1 MDQMN
6 GCLHS
11 EKICILPLLACL
23 LSLALCTAGLK
34 WVFVDKIF
42 QYDPPTHLDPKRI
55 GQDPI
60 LISVTPT
67 LGLAMSTPQYPALSS
82 LSTAST
88 PGGPGVLAEERS
100 TPPRPSTPEPPR
112 GTRAGPSV
120 TLKYSAG
127 PEQTPPPRSERPLN
141 DIIVPTI
148 AATSTTTTAKT
159 SSHVTRCSD
168 RQRNYCVNGGKCFTL
183 EILPGTT
190 KFLCRCPN
198 EFTGDRCQKYV
209 MASFYKH
216 LGIEFMEAEELYQ
229 KRILTITGICIAL
242 LVVGVM
248 CVVAY
253 CKTKKQR
260 KKLHDH
266 LRQSLRKKKR
276 NNNNNT
282 NLTSSARGRQGSG
295 LPLQD
300 LQLQDLQLT
309 DRCVGPALRDGE
321 TETNLSTSK
330 KALLG
335 HEPSASTDM
344 SVKSWT
350 NDWGSSLLSDTESV
364 SVMSL
369 PENSQRAAASQGG
382 RGRLYA
388 TGGGGRDLS
397 AHSEKC

>member
-1 MDQMN
+1 MTEGMEDSSSGPAPPPGSVSPAGSTVDTGRVPEEKPEATEAAGRESGEEEEGGAAGDGEHLGALGIAALPGTCCVCIEMDQMN

-148 AATSTTTTAKT
+148 GEYPTQRAALASERFTRLVCFVTGFVRRASEERGSRKRVRTQLKE
-159 SSHVTRCSD
+159 TRCDLQSAAW
-168 RQRNYCVNGGKCFTL
+168 RPERREEAPLT
-183 EILPGTT
+183 P
-190 KFLCRCPN
+190 RS
-198 EFTGDRCQKYV
+198 
-209 MASFYKH
+209 ASVSCSQNSRGSIH
-216 LGIEFMEAEELYQ
+216 REE
-229 KRILTITGICIAL
+229 R
-242 LVVGVM
+242 V
-248 CVVAY
+248 
-253 CKTKKQR
+253 
-260 KKLHDH
+260 
-266 LRQSLRKKKR
+266 RKKKR
-276 NNNNNT
+276 
-282 NLTSSARGRQGSG
+282 
-295 LPLQD
+295 
-300 LQLQDLQLT
+300 
-309 DRCVGPALRDGE
+309 
-321 TETNLSTSK
+321 K
-330 KALLG
+330 K
-335 HEPSASTDM
+335 
-344 SVKSWT
+344 
-350 NDWGSSLLSDTESV
+350 N
-364 SVMSL
+364 
-369 PENSQRAAASQGG
+369 Q
-382 RGRLYA
+382 
-388 TGGGGRDLS
+388 
-397 AHSEKC
+397 

>member
-1 MDQMN
+1 M
-6 GCLHS
+6 
-11 EKICILPLLACL
+11 
-23 LSLALCTAGLK
+23 
-34 WVFVDKIF
+34 
-42 QYDPPTHLDPKRI
+42 
-55 GQDPI
+55 
-60 LISVTPT
+60 
-67 LGLAMSTPQYPALSS
+67 PALTPHRS
-82 LSTAST
+82 ST
-88 PGGPGVLAEERS
+88 PGSRRTLVVLRV
-100 TPPRPSTPEPPR
+100 PEPP
-112 GTRAGPSV
+112 GGGGAGV
-120 TLKYSAG
+120 HLQLRRVLGA
-127 PEQTPPPRSERPLN
+127 PPPVGAEPPGRRAFTSHLVITVHHGLSLTTLHRN
-141 DIIVPTI
+141 TIRCSKPTALQI
-148 AATSTTTTAKT
+148 ASSRAPPKEPDGNEGKWPAATSTTTTAKT

-209 MASFYKH
+209 MASFYK
-216 LGIEFMEAEELYQ
+216 AEELYQ

-266 LRQSLRKKKR
+266 LRQSLRKKKKKR

-282 NLTSSARGRQGSG
+282 NLTSSARGRQGGG

-300 LQLQDLQLT
+300 LQLTDVRPQGDLR
-309 DRCVGPALRDGE
+309 RCVGPALRDGE

-330 KALLG
+330 KMLLG

-369 PENSQRAAASQGG
+369 PENSQRAAAATASQGG